1 MIPGPHTKAN
11 SSENDAERLA
21 QELELE
27 LIHKRATWKQ
37 AGARYRSIRAIAFLL
52 LFVLIVACLFG
63 SFFVFS
69 RVNEERASPHT
80 TATPTVPS
88 R

>member
-1 MIPGPHTKAN
+1 MIPDPHAKTN
-11 SSENDAERLA
+11 SSQSDAERLT

-37 AGARYRSIRAIAFLL
+37 ASARYRSIRAIAFLF

-63 SFFVFS
+63 SFSVFS
-69 RVNEERASPHT
+69 RVKEERASPHT
-80 TATPTVPS
+80 TATPPLPS